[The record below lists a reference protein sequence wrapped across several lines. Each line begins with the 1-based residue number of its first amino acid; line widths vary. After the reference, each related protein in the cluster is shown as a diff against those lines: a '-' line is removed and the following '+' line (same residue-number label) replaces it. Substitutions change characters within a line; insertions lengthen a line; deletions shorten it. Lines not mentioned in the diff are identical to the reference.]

1 MRSCDDAAVDIDGLA
16 ADDFVQGVH
25 DSVYLAAVRDAE
37 SLLAHP
43 PGRAPGP
50 ELQRLSTW
58 WRGLSDA
65 DREAVRR
72 VMELT
77 SDLAVFGFLCVLDNV
92 RTVAD
97 SDVYLRLEAVV
108 GEQAYPIPQ
117 DEATELH
124 DLFKQLKAE

>member
-1 MRSCDDAAVDIDGLA
+1 MRSGDDAAVDIDGFA
-16 ADDFVQGVH
+16 ADDFVKGVH
-25 DSVYLAAVRDAE
+25 ESVYLAAVQDAE

-50 ELQRLSTW
+50 ELQRLSAW
-58 WRGLSDA
+58 WGGLSVA
-65 DREAVRR
+65 DRDAVRR
-72 VMELT
+72 VMEMT

-97 SDVYLRLEAVV
+97 SDVHLRLEAVV
-108 GEQAYPIPQ
+108 GEHAYPIPH

-124 DLFKQLKAE
+124 DLFTQLKAE